1 MNSTV
6 VGRAKLT
13 VLATVDV
20 RPTSLAMQFI
30 TLSVHLCVQHD
41 AREAPRRSGSS
52 ATADPVLESHP
63 IATVVCV
70 EIRTAKVVHKI

>member
-6 VGRAKLT
+6 VGQAKLT

-52 ATADPVLESHP
+52 ATADPCSRMASYRDSCL
-63 IATVVCV
+63 CGN
-70 EIRTAKVVHKI
+70 